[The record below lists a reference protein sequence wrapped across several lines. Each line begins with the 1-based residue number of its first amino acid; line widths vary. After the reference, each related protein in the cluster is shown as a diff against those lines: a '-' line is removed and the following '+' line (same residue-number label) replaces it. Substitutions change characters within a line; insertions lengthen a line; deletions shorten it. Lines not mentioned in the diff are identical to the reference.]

1 MNYETPAARIER
13 LTVERNALW
22 AERDALRSAIR
33 ELVTDDAC
41 SVVVRGSVEPA
52 VRVALAVADGYTG
65 ATHFGDE
72 RDEMAAALA
81 QLAAEVRRLR
91 CAVPDVTT

>member
-1 MNYETPAARIER
+1 MDYETPAARIER

-22 AERDALRSAIR
+22 AEREALRSAIR
-33 ELVTDDAC
+33 GLVTDI
-41 SVVVRGSVEPA
+41 EPA
-52 VRVALAVADGYTG
+52 VGVALAVADGYTG
-65 ATHFGDE
+65 ATHFDDE